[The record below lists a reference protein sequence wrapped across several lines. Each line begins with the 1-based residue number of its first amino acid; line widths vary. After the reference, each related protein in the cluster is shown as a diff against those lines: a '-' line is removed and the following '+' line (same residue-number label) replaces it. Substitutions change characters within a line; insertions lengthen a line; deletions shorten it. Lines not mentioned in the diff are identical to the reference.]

1 MMQKL
6 HSLMKKIL
14 LRTMI
19 YWLQK
24 RKLKK
29 LMKKKGSQQIIKEK
43 LDEKQ
48 KTVIDNKAK
57 EVKVPK
63 KVAKKKIKEKNYK
76 KKNVAQTIYKLHEG
90 LKKINQ
96 NSESFS
102 NMTQKLINDTY
113 NTEKMLNMII
123 GDVWKRLENKKKKEM
138 IDIFEEYIAK
148 NYIKRF
154 SKIENLAFEDLG
166 EKKVGAYVMVKS
178 NLILSDEEKV
188 SINYLLSPVEQ
199 DWKIFDVLLAGSV
212 SEIATKK
219 SEFKGFIKKD
229 NIDQLILALKKKNKQ
244 LLK

>member
-1 MMQKL
+1 
-6 HSLMKKIL
+6 
-14 LRTMI
+14 
-19 YWLQK
+19 
-24 RKLKK
+24 
-29 LMKKKGSQQIIKEK
+29 MKKKKS
-43 LDEKQ
+43 
-48 KTVIDNKAK
+48 VIDKKAK
-57 EVKVPK
+57 EVKVPE

-90 LKKINQ
+90 LKKINR
-96 NSESFS
+96 NSDSFS

-123 GDVWKRLENKKKKEM
+123 GDLWKRLENKKKKEL

-188 SINYLLSPVEQ
+188 SISYLLSPVGQ

-219 SEFKGFIKKD
+219 SEFRGFIKD
-229 NIDQLILALKKKNKQ
+229 GNISPLIEALKRKNKE
-244 LLK
+244 LLN